1 MRSRKTVVTWNSI
14 WNTTSSKKKTNVQYI
29 FSWEIVNIIFVNSTT
44 TLIKQMI
51 KYINWFCIQS
61 SVHLHL
67 CKFCWTQIHLKI
79 GINAKANIR
88 EWYVK
93 VHEFSQLQ
101 IITLQST
108 RSQSHKTL
116 TNHLRWMVCLFCN
129 MFKKNDWEL
138 IGIFICQNHT
148 SYISQ
153 WCLRAPGFLGSEKLT
168 SRRLFVP
175 LATCSGGTIERSL
188 PSSESFWRA
197 VDSAITEKR

>member
-88 EWYVK
+88 ECEDSWI
-93 VHEFSQLQ
+93 FT
-101 IITLQST
+101 ITDNYNLKQST

-116 TNHLRWMVCLFCN
+116 TNHLRWMVCLFRN

-153 WCLRAPGFLGSEKLT
+153 WCLWAAGFLGSDKLT
-168 SRRLFVP
+168 SLRRFVP